1 MTLSI
6 QKFFLEVNY
15 RVWYTPLISFN
26 IVWRGEFRLCDI
38 VIKTNCVLNPQLVSI
53 SLHDRPR

>member
-15 RVWYTPLISFN
+15 RVWYTPLIGLN
-26 IVWRGEFRLCDI
+26 IVWLGEFCLA
-38 VIKTNCVLNPQLVSI
+38 SMI
-53 SLHDRPR
+53 SLLRLIVFLTRNYGKP